1 MIHSEDLIKGQQL
14 KVNLDNVRDRLPK
27 KLLEEL
33 IIDPYG
39 TLIGYKMVDGN
50 NFGLVL
56 KFKSGATSW
65 FFPSELI
72 EVTEKPVESEG

>member
-1 MIHSEDLIKGQQL
+1 MIQSENLAKGQKL
-14 KVNLDNVRDRLPK
+14 KVKLDTVCDRLPK
-27 KLLEEL
+27 DLVEQL

-56 KFKSGATSW
+56 EFKNGSTSW
-65 FFPSELI
+65 FFENELTDVLEKQI
-72 EVTEKPVESEG
+72 EID